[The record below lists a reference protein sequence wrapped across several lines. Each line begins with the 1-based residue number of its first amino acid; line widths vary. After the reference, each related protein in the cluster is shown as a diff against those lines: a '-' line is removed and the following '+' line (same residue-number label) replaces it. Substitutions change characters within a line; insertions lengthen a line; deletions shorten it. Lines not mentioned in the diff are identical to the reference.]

1 MTDPTG
7 ANFTQTFDF
16 VLDRPLRGIYRVPAN
31 MNVRLQLFDPQG
43 NEYGNLVIEE
53 NPGTPLP
60 GNIVNSGPPIPAGQ
74 TLWPDEPYDT
84 CKLVIL
90 RLDIAANPS
99 VFLTFKGVGTDPQAQ
114 AYYDAVDPSH
124 LRTTLGAWWNVNG
137 FTLGGDGWPLDAAT
151 GDSAVVR
158 TSYLNNNDLGSG
170 RDMYFRDLGGGRL
183 AAFVSNYGQ
192 FNQDAG
198 NADLAAAR
206 AAPGATVCME
216 YSPVEGQG
224 SAPIVKFFVFAG
236 AGGQANAP
244 RQKGAELD
252 GFGVKFVPNLCL
264 NCHGGRY
271 DSPSS
276 PPTFA
281 DINMGAHFRELDY
294 ATYKFPGGRVVPDA
308 AEKDRFKFQNL
319 LVANAGSG
327 CASKG
332 IRKLIAGW
340 YPGASTDQ
348 DNNGYTPPD
357 WTGSPRNTLYHQ
369 IVKASCRT
377 CHVAFDEDTSPED
390 TAVGTINWTAYDQL
404 KLRHGFLKS
413 FVLCDDRFMPHAVI
427 TYRNFWLS
435 GSPHQ
440 PGVLRTYSDGSAWTA
455 LGDCP

>member
-1 MTDPTG
+1 
-7 ANFTQTFDF
+7 
-16 VLDRPLRGIYRVPAN
+16 
-31 MNVRLQLFDPQG
+31 
-43 NEYGNLVIEE
+43 
-53 NPGTPLP
+53 
-60 GNIVNSGPPIPAGQ
+60 
-74 TLWPDEPYDT
+74 
-84 CKLVIL
+84 
-90 RLDIAANPS
+90 
-99 VFLTFKGVGTDPQAQ
+99 
-114 AYYDAVDPSH
+114 
-124 LRTTLGAWWNVNG
+124 
-137 FTLGGDGWPLDAAT
+137 
-151 GDSAVVR
+151 
-158 TSYLNNNDLGSG
+158 
-170 RDMYFRDLGGGRL
+170 
-183 AAFVSNYGQ
+183 
-192 FNQDAG
+192 
-198 NADLAAAR
+198 
-206 AAPGATVCME
+206 
-216 YSPVEGQG
+216 
-224 SAPIVKFFVFAG
+224 
-236 AGGQANAP
+236 
-244 RQKGAELD
+244 
-252 GFGVKFVPNLCL
+252 
-264 NCHGGRY
+264 
-271 DSPSS
+271 
-276 PPTFA
+276 
-281 DINMGAHFRELDY
+281 MGAHFRELDY